1 MKMLTFQNN
10 LVSEVY
16 LMGLVLLSLYDFLV
30 NYNSVD
36 ESDILNIR
44 KYLMTMNNI
53 I

>member
-16 LMGLVLLSLYDFLV
+16 LMGLVLLSLQDILV

-44 KYLMTMNNI
+44 KYLMAMNNI

>member
-16 LMGLVLLSLYDFLV
+16 LMGLVLLSLSDILV